1 MEMNKRQL
9 NKFLLS
15 TGVMGVMGGPLSV
28 TAQTA
33 KGAGGTLNAV
43 IHPEPPTLN
52 IGVNQQ
58 AQTQIVGSK
67 IFLSLLTYDFKL
79 APLPSLAKAWDISPD
94 GLTYTFQLE
103 EKVKWHDGKPVTSDD
118 VVFTALEFLPKTHP
132 RTKNVLARC
141 SSIRAEGLSK
151 VVFVLKKKF
160 APFLGSFDVGSF
172 PIMPKHVYEG
182 TDFAKNPINQ
192 KPIGCGPFKVREWVR
207 GSHIHLEKF
216 EGYFRPGRPY
226 LDGIIYRVI
235 PDGASRAIALENGQ
249 VQLTQWTDLEPFDA
263 KRIARDPSYTTT
275 TQGYEYYA
283 PIMYLEMNVRNAPL
297 NDKRFRHAISHAISR
312 NFIRDNILHGFGRIA
327 TGPISSRTRFYD
339 SNTRTFDHSIE
350 KAKALLDEMGLKP
363 DGSGIR
369 ARLRLP
375 VAPYGD
381 MSGRTCEYIRQS
393 LARIGIA
400 VQLETVDAA
409 GWAQKIS
416 NWDYDL
422 NLNWPWQYGDPT
434 LGVTRLYVSSNILK
448 VLFTNTNGY
457 SNPNVDRLAEE
468 AAGEMNVAKRQAL
481 FSEMQKILV
490 EDSPM
495 AWLVELEFPTTH
507 AKRLTNV
514 VTTGLGVIDSFDS
527 VRLQH

>member
-1 MEMNKRQL
+1 MKKRQF
-9 NKFLLS
+9 NKLLLS
-15 TGVMGVMGGPLSV
+15 AGALGLADIPLGITLAHGQTRGGM
-28 TAQTA
+28 
-33 KGAGGTLNAV
+33 LNAV

-52 IGVNQQ
+52 IGINQQ
-58 AQTQIVGSK
+58 AQTQIVSSK

-79 APLPSLAKAWDISPD
+79 APLPSLAKAWTISPD

-103 EKVKWHDGKPVTSDD
+103 ENVKWHDGKPVTSED
-118 VVFTALEFLPKTHP
+118 VVYTALEFLPKTHP
-132 RTKNVLARC
+132 RIKTILARC
-141 SSIRAEGLSK
+141 KSIRADGPFK
-151 VVFVLKKKF
+151 VVFVLEKPF

-182 TDFAKNPINQ
+182 TDLVKNPINQ
-192 KPIGCGPFKVREWVR
+192 KPIGCGPFKFKEWVR

-216 EGYFRPGRPY
+216 EGYFRPGQPY

-235 PDGASRAIALENGQ
+235 PDGASRAVALEGGQ

-263 KRIARDPSYTTT
+263 KRIARDPNFTMT
-275 TQGYEYYA
+275 TQGYEYYS
-283 PIMYLEMNVRNAPL
+283 PIMYLEMNVRNGPL
-297 NDKRFRHAISHAISR
+297 ADKRFRQAISHAINR

-327 TGPISSRTRFYD
+327 TGPVSSRTRFYD
-339 SNTRTFDHSIE
+339 GNTRAYEHSME
-350 KAKALLDEMGLKP
+350 KAKALLDEMGLQP
-363 DGSGIR
+363 DRSGIR

-381 MSGRTCEYIRQS
+381 MSGRTCEYIRQTLS
-393 LARIGIA
+393 RIGIA
-400 VQLETVDAA
+400 VQLESVDAA

-457 SNPNVDRLAEE
+457 SNPEVDRLAEA
-468 AAGEMNVAKRQAL
+468 AAGEMNVEKRQAL

-495 AWLVELEFPTTH
+495 AWLVELEFPTTY

-514 VTTGLGVIDSFDS
+514 VTTGLGVIESFDA
-527 VRLQH
+527 VRFQR

>member
-1 MEMNKRQL
+1 MESNKRQL

-15 TGVMGVMGGPLSV
+15 TGLMGVMGVPFPV
-28 TAQTA
+28 TARTEQGT
-33 KGAGGTLNAV
+33 GNTLNAV

-67 IFLSLLTYDFKL
+67 IFLGLLTYDFKL
-79 APLPSLAKAWDISPD
+79 APLPSLARSWTVSPD

-103 EKVKWHDGKPVTSDD
+103 EKAKWHDGKPVTAED
-118 VVFTALEFLPKTHP
+118 VVFTALEFLPRTHP
-132 RTKNVLARC
+132 RIKTILARC
-141 SSIRAEGLSK
+141 RSIRADGPSR
-151 VVFVLKKKF
+151 VVFVLEKPF

-172 PIMPKHVYEG
+172 PIMPKHVYQG
-182 TDFAKNPINQ
+182 TDFAKNPINL
-192 KPIGCGPFKVREWVR
+192 KPIGCGPFKFKEWVR
-207 GSHIHLEKF
+207 GSHIQLEKF
-216 EGYFRPGRPY
+216 ADYFRPGQPY
-226 LDGIIYRVI
+226 LDGILYRVI
-235 PDGASRAIALENGQ
+235 PDGASRAIALEGGQ

-263 KRIARDPSYTTT
+263 KRIARDGNFTMN
-275 TQGYEYYA
+275 TQGYEYYS
-283 PIMYLEMNVRNAPL
+283 PIMYLEMNVRSAPL
-297 NDKRFRHAISHAISR
+297 NDKRFRQAISHAINR

-339 SNTRTFDHSIE
+339 SNTRTYEHSLD
-350 KAKALLDEMGLKP
+350 KAKALLDDMGLKP
-363 DGSGIR
+363 DRAGIR

-381 MSGRTCEYIRQS
+381 MSSRTCEYIRQS

-400 VQLETVDAA
+400 IQLESVDAA

-457 SNPNVDRLAEE
+457 ANAEVDRLAEA
-468 AAGEMNVAKRQAL
+468 AAGEMNVEKRQAL

-495 AWLVELEFPTTH
+495 AWLVELEFPTTYP
-507 AKRLTNV
+507 KRLTNV
-514 VTTGLGVIDSFDS
+514 VTTGLGVIESFDA
-527 VRLQH
+527 VRFQR